1 MEKGKGAKKP
11 TICGFCQVQFFS
23 ITCYSGPAELKKDS
37 VTLGPQ
43 LLEEDVCAMGSGS
56 QL

>member
-1 MEKGKGAKKP
+1 MEKGEGAKKP

-23 ITCYSGPAELKKDS
+23 IACYSGPAELKKDS